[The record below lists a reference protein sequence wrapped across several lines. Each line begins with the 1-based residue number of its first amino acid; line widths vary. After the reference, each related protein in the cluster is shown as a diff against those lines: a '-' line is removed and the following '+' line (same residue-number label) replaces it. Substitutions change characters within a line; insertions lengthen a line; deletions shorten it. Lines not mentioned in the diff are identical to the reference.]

1 MAISLHSYGRT
12 VLHPFSCKSLAS
24 SLNDTT
30 LTLFDFAVNDILK
43 GVQNAKHYLKGQA
56 WKIPGLYSVN
66 GDLVDYLYNRFA
78 IPSFSVEV
86 CINRNIYF
94 KRDSIFT
101 VLM

>member
-1 MAISLHSYGRT
+1 MAISLHSYGRS

-30 LTLFDFAVNDILK
+30 LALFDFAVNDILK

-66 GDLVDYLYNRFA
+66 GDLVDYLYHRFA

-86 CINRNIYF
+86 CINLSAF
-94 KRDSIFT
+94 LKKDSILP
-101 VLM
+101 VLL